1 MDKIELKVTKRDILG
16 KKVRFLRRQGVTP
29 VHLFGHGIESMAL
42 QCDTAELRQVLA
54 KAGEAKLIDVKLS
67 SEKRPRSVLVRE
79 IQVDLPRRELLHVDF
94 YQVRME
100 EAIKVEVPI
109 TLIGEAPALKAR
121 ENTLVQELDTLT
133 VECLPANIPAS
144 IELDISSLTEAGQV
158 LRVKDIELE
167 KGVTVL
173 NDPEV
178 VAAMISVQRV
188 EEVVAEKVVAE
199 EVVAGEAVEK
209 APEEAPPPEGKSKG
223 EGKSKEE

>member
-16 KKVRFLRRQGVTP
+16 KKVRFLRHQGVTP

-109 TLIGEAPALKAR
+109 TLVGEAPALKAR

>member
-42 QCDTAELRQVLA
+42 QCDTAKLRQVLA
-54 KAGEAKLIDVKLS
+54 KAGEAKLINVKIGS
-67 SEKRPRSVLVRE
+67 AKGSRSVLVRE
-79 IQVDLPRRELLHVDF
+79 IQVDSPRRELLHVDF
-94 YQVRME
+94 YQVRMA

-109 TLIGEAPALKAR
+109 TLVGEAPALKLR
-121 ENTLVQELDTLT
+121 ENTLVQELYTLT
-133 VECLPANIPAS
+133 VECLPANIPTS

-178 VAAMISVQRV
+178 VVAMISVQRV

-199 EVVAGEAVEK
+199 EAGEE
-209 APEEAPPPEGKSKG
+209 APEEAPPPEGKSK
-223 EGKSKEE
+223 KE